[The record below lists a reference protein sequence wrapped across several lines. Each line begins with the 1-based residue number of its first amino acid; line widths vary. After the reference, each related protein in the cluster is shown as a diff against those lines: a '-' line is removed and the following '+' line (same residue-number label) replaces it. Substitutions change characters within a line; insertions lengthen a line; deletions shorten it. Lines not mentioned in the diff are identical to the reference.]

1 MQTASQLSN
10 HAANSPFNRTHQT
23 LRWQAYEYV
32 YQEKT
37 ADWYWA
43 LWIIVVAIAA
53 TSVLLDNAMLAILIV
68 VAGAALTILSKRPAR
83 IVEFEI
89 NEKGVVGHGSLYLHN
104 SLESFWVQQ
113 LGERE
118 PRLLIKS
125 SKTLMPLIVLPLGDV
140 TIDEARHAMLQ
151 YVQEEELSESLTQ
164 MILEYLGF

>member
-1 MQTASQLSN
+1 MPTAS
-10 HAANSPFNRTHQT
+10 HTANSLPSRSAQT
-23 LRWQAYEYV
+23 LRWQAYEYA
-32 YQEKT
+32 YQPKT

-53 TSVLLDNAMLAILIV
+53 TSVLLDNTMLAILIMI
-68 VAGAALTILSKRPAR
+68 AGFCLTILSKRPPR

-113 LGERE
+113 LGEGE

-125 SKTLMPLIVLPLGDV
+125 RKTLMPLIVLPLGDV
-140 TIDEARHAMLQ
+140 TVDEARRTMLQ
-151 YVQEEELSESLTQ
+151 HVQEEELSESLTQ